1 MMPAS
6 TAELQHEIRRLQAE
20 NGDLRAALTKGAEEL
35 GRDTEA
41 DERASS
47 RFWFASWRN
56 SQITNQRQRE
66 QLIEL
71 RALVRDLLQAKDR
84 APASQWH
91 EIVGARFAALD
102 QAVRRG

>member
-20 NGDLRAALTKGAEEL
+20 NGDLRVALTKDAEEL

-47 RFWFASWRN
+47 RFWFAAWRN
-56 SQITNQRQRE
+56 SQIANQWLREEIARLKEQR
-66 QLIEL
+66 
-71 RALVRDLLQAKDR
+71 R
-84 APASQWH
+84 
-91 EIVGARFAALD
+91 
-102 QAVRRG
+102 